1 MAIIKANNQT
11 LSGITSLPTGL
22 GGKVLQVIQTF
33 KSDAFSSTSDGFFDI
48 SGLSI
53 AITPSSSSNKI
64 LIISDLAIGSSDL
77 YNYNHGFKVLRGST
91 SVGISTASGASNYSG
106 GLGMYL
112 GGGAFPHFFG
122 NTKIFLD
129 TPNSSSS
136 LTYKIQGTK
145 NNSGGIFYVNRRG
158 QDTTVGGASSIT
170 VMEIAG

>member
-64 LIISDLAIGSSDL
+64 LII
-77 YNYNHGFKVLRGST
+77 
-91 SVGISTASGASNYSG
+91 
-106 GLGMYL
+106 
-112 GGGAFPHFFG
+112 
-122 NTKIFLD
+122 
-129 TPNSSSS
+129 
-136 LTYKIQGTK
+136 
-145 NNSGGIFYVNRRG
+145 
-158 QDTTVGGASSIT
+158 
-170 VMEIAG
+170 